1 MKERLLAGLGPV
13 LGFCLFCLAIL
24 ILHHELERFHFH
36 DILAHLNT
44 IQTGGVLLAF
54 CLTILSYVAL
64 TGYDALAFR
73 YIHNDL
79 PYPRIALASFVGYV
93 FSHNIGLSFFG
104 GSAARYRILSS
115 WGIKPAEI
123 ARVIAFNL
131 LTFWLGFLTL
141 AGVLPVLAP
150 VSLTMLAH
158 APFTS
163 SRPLGITLLL
173 ALVAYVV
180 WSASRTEPMRVR
192 GFEITLPRPAMT
204 ATQIFLSSI
213 DWVLA
218 AGVLYVLLPSAQGL
232 SFTTFLGIYLLG
244 QIIGVISNIPA
255 GLGVFE
261 TVLVVLL
268 SPYLSG
274 AVVLGSVVAYRIVYY
289 LVPMGVAVL
298 LLAGYEILQRRRM
311 LKRVLDLVE
320 QWVPEVA
327 PRALA
332 LTTLMAGVVLLVSG
346 AMPVAPDRMAPLGR
360 LLPLPVIEISHFLG
374 SLIGVG
380 LLLLARALQ
389 QKVDAAYFLAS
400 GLLGAGAVAS
410 LLKGFDY

>member
-1 MKERLLAGLGPV
+1 M
-13 LGFCLFCLAIL
+13 
-24 ILHHELERFHFH
+24 
-36 DILAHLNT
+36 
-44 IQTGGVLLAF
+44 
-54 CLTILSYVAL
+54 
-64 TGYDALAFR
+64 
-73 YIHNDL
+73 
-79 PYPRIALASFVGYV
+79 
-93 FSHNIGLSFFG
+93 
-104 GSAARYRILSS
+104 
-115 WGIKPAEI
+115 
-123 ARVIAFNL
+123 IAFNL

-274 AVVLGSVVAYRIVYY
+274 AAVLGSVVAYRIVYY

-360 LLPLPVIEISHFLG
+360 LLPLPVIEISHFLA